1 LKARFQHI
9 FENVSLVDIVFAL
22 PLLWGA
28 YKGFRKGLIVEV
40 FSLLALIFGVFC
52 AIYFP
57 EHAQQLIETNFQ
69 VEAKWIPIIAF
80 SATFIVVVILVN
92 LVGKLIEKLVDI
104 LALGFFNKLG
114 GLAFGVFKTLLILS
128 FLVFIFEGINKK
140 WQLVDE
146 DQKQKSILYLPL
158 SNFSGW
164 VIPLLTDAEWVKGY
178 LSEDDLVEDETSE
191 EIVL

>member
-1 LKARFQHI
+1 
-9 FENVSLVDIVFAL
+9 VDIVFAL

-40 FSLLALIFGVFC
+40 FSLVALVLGVFC

-57 EHAQQLIETNFQ
+57 EYAQSIIETNFQ
-69 VEAKWIPIIAF
+69 VEAKWVPIIAF
-80 SATFIVVVILVN
+80 SVTFIVVVILVN
-92 LVGKLIEKLVDI
+92 LIGRVIEKLVDV

-140 WQLVDE
+140 LELVDE
-146 DQKQKSILYLPL
+146 EQKGKSILYVPL
-158 SNFSGW
+158 SQFSGW
-164 VIPLLTDAEWVKGY
+164 VIPLLTDADWVKGY
-178 LSEDDLVEDETSE
+178 LQEELTEDDKSE

>member
-1 LKARFQHI
+1 MFQHI

-28 YKGFRKGLIVEV
+28 YKGFRKGLIVEI
-40 FSLLALIFGVFC
+40 FSLLALILGVFC

-80 SATFIVVVILVN
+80 SVTFIVVVILVN

-140 WQLVDE
+140 
-146 DQKQKSILYLPL
+146 LYLPL